1 MALGEK
7 DLGRD
12 KNREAD
18 KEEKS
23 RSKDK
28 ADKEEK
34 TREERRRREA
44 REIEARSAREKIS
57 VIGASLSGEKNL
69 QQPGKCFFSLSP
81 QSWMHFTDSSFKTL
95 SKVLFPKHTKNKQE
109 NKMTDQIVATG
120 SSSYQMY
127 TAVSRSTKFCRCVF
141 L

>member
-28 ADKEEK
+28 AAKKRDKGGEEK
-34 TREERRRREA
+34 LEKLQHSKSQPESKRATKAGQGFHEA
-44 REIEARSAREKIS
+44 ELG
-57 VIGASLSGEKNL
+57 VVVVGDHHL
-69 QQPGKCFFSLSP
+69 
-81 QSWMHFTDSSFKTL
+81 
-95 SKVLFPKHTKNKQE
+95 V
-109 NKMTDQIVATG
+109 
-120 SSSYQMY
+120 
-127 TAVSRSTKFCRCVF
+127 
-141 L
+141 

>member
-57 VIGASLSGEKNL
+57 VIGASLSGKKISSAA
-69 QQPGKCFFSLSP
+69 GK
-81 QSWMHFTDSSFKTL
+81 
-95 SKVLFPKHTKNKQE
+95 
-109 NKMTDQIVATG
+109 
-120 SSSYQMY
+120 
-127 TAVSRSTKFCRCVF
+127 VF
-141 L
+141 LFTFSSIPDAFY

>member
-57 VIGASLSGEKNL
+57 VIGASLSGRKILSSRESVSFHFLLNPRCILLIALLRPSQKYFFQNT
-69 QQPGKCFFSLSP
+69 PKTNKKC
-81 QSWMHFTDSSFKTL
+81 
-95 SKVLFPKHTKNKQE
+95 
-109 NKMTDQIVATG
+109 
-120 SSSYQMY
+120 
-127 TAVSRSTKFCRCVF
+127 
-141 L
+141 

>member
-28 ADKEEK
+28 ADKDEK
-34 TREERRRREA
+34 TREERRRKEA

-57 VIGASLSGEKNL
+57 VIGASLSGEKNP
-69 QQPGKCFFSLSP
+69 QQPERVSFHFLLNPGCISLIALLRPSQKYFF
-81 QSWMHFTDSSFKTL
+81 QNT
-95 SKVLFPKHTKNKQE
+95 PKETRNVEKQNK
-109 NKMTDQIVATG
+109 KQIVATE
-120 SSSYQMY
+120 SS
-127 TAVSRSTKFCRCVF
+127 A
-141 L
+141 

>member
-28 ADKEEK
+28 ADKDEK
-34 TREERRRREA
+34 TREEKRRREA

-57 VIGASLSGEKNL
+57 VIGASLSGKKNP
-69 QQPGKCFFSLSP
+69 QQLGKCFFSLSL
-81 QSWMHFTDSSFKTL
+81 QSRMHFTDSSFKTL
-95 SKVLFPKHTKNKQE
+95 SKVLFTKRTKNNQVMLKS
-109 NKMTDQIVATG
+109 KITHQIVAAE
-120 SSSYQMY
+120 SPAYQMY
-127 TAVSRSTKFCRCVF
+127 TVASRFT
-141 L
+141 

>member
-34 TREERRRREA
+34 TREERRRKEA

-57 VIGASLSGEKNL
+57 VIGASLSGKKNP
-69 QQPGKCFFSLSP
+69 QQLGKCFFSP
-81 QSWMHFTDSSFKTL
+81 QSQMHFTDSSFEAL
-95 SKVLFPKHTKNKQE
+95 SKVLF
-109 NKMTDQIVATG
+109 
-120 SSSYQMY
+120 
-127 TAVSRSTKFCRCVF
+127 
-141 L
+141 